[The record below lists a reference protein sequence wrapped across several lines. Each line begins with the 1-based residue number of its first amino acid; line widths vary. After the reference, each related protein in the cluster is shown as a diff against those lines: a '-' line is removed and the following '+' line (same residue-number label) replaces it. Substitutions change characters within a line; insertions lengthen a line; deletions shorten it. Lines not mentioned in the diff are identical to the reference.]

1 MLIIWI
7 NLIVITPLDCQTHE
21 ARLNDCLHS
30 YGRAASGNIEAS
42 KTLFSLY
49 LAMQMPSAASN
60 ELAYAEAFKDKYND
74 VQAELGNGI
83 VSAPKPDLYASAKH
97 YQQRTFH
104 VMQSQAQTCQQ
115 LNLQVQWQNAF
126 YPQPL
131 HYASEQILIDEDVLQ
146 NAPFHTQHRYQI
158 PKHEYDEQIQTPTED
173 SSVDGINDMY
183 SIIQQSQDFEL

>member
-1 MLIIWI
+1 
-7 NLIVITPLDCQTHE
+7 VITPLDCQTHE
-21 ARLNDCLHS
+21 ARLNDSLHS
-30 YGRAASGNIEAS
+30 YGRTASGNIEAS
-42 KTLFSLY
+42 KALFSLY

-60 ELAYAEAFKDKYND
+60 ELAYAEAFSDND
-74 VQAELGNGI
+74 AQAEFGNGI

-97 YQQRTFH
+97 YQQHSFN

-115 LNLQVQWQNAF
+115 LNHQVQWQNAF

-131 HYASEQILIDEDVLQ
+131 HYASEQILIDEEVLQ
-146 NAPFHTQHRYQI
+146 NAPFHTQHRHQI

-173 SSVDGINDMY
+173 SSVAGTNDMY